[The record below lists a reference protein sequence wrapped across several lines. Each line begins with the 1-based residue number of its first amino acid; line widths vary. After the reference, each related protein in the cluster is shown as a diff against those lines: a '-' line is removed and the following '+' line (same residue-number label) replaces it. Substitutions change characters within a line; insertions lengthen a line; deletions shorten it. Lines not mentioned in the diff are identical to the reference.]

1 MKFLIIITSFLFS
14 HSTFH
19 ANSIGPLAGHDWQL
33 RYSNKNISEYQWM
46 QYQNYRKIQYGDQY
60 SYKPLS
66 EGQFYFIDSE
76 LLKQVKSL
84 DPSLIGHNG
93 DSVFLWRTNA
103 KSLTFDE
110 WTILPDHQEMPL
122 GLVKVRWVTE
132 NGNYDKFITIVT
144 QDFACR
150 PFEESKTCFMV
161 DLVTDMPRK
170 FVQRGYFDRF
180 ISWDISSIENGRYR
194 LVLRWQNGKLL
205 SPVFNVQHS
214 GKISR

>member
-14 HSTFH
+14 NSTFH
-19 ANSIGPLAGHDWQL
+19 ANLIGPLAVNDWQL

-46 QYQNYRKIQYGDQY
+46 QYQNYRKLLYGEQG
-60 SYKPLS
+60 SSARLS

-76 LLKQVKSL
+76 LLKQVKSV
-84 DPSLIGHNG
+84 DSALISHNG

-110 WTILPDHQEMPL
+110 WTVLPDHQEMPL

-150 PFEESKTCFMV
+150 PFEESKTCFMI
-161 DLVTDMPRK
+161 DLMTDMPRK

-194 LVLRWQNGKLL
+194 LVLRWKNGNLL
-205 SPVFNVQHS
+205 SPVFNIQHS

>member
-1 MKFLIIITSFLFS
+1 MKFLIIIASFLFS
-14 HSTFH
+14 NSTFH

-46 QYQNYRKIQYGDQY
+46 QYQNYRKLLYGDQY
-60 SYKPLS
+60 SSKPLS
-66 EGQFYFIDSE
+66 EGQFYFTDSE
-76 LLKQVKSL
+76 LLKQIKSL
-84 DPSLIGHNG
+84 DSALISHNG

-110 WTILPDHQEMPL
+110 WIVLPDHQEMPL

-194 LVLRWQNGKLL
+194 LVLRWKNGNLL
-205 SPVFNVQHS
+205 SPVFNIQHS

>member
-1 MKFLIIITSFLFS
+1 MKFLIIIILFS
-14 HSTFH
+14 NSIFH

-33 RYSNKNISEYQWM
+33 RYSNGNISEYQWM
-46 QYQNYRKIQYGDQY
+46 QYQNYRKLLYGNQG
-60 SYKPLS
+60 SSARLS
-66 EGQFYFIDSE
+66 EGQFYFIDSQ
-76 LLKQVKSL
+76 LMKQVKSL
-84 DPSLIGHNG
+84 DSALISHNG

-103 KSLTFDE
+103 KSLSFDE
-110 WTILPDHQEMPL
+110 RTVLPDHQEMPL